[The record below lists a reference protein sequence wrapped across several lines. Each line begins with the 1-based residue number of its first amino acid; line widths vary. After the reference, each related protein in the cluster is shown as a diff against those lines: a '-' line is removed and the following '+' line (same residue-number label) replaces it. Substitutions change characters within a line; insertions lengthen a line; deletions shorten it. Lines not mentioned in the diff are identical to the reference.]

1 MVLKYNCIS
10 MLFYVRHIGFRNEG
24 KRDEKGIESHVV
36 EKRYKDTL
44 IPIIKTSVEK
54 GCKAY
59 SDCWRANNSLKDES
73 FQHYTVNN
81 CQHLKADDG
90 TCTYEIEGV
99 WSLVKLLKIKSMKGV
114 LHEKIESILDE
125 FTY

>member
-1 MVLKYNCIS
+1 M
-10 MLFYVRHIGFRNEG
+10 GFRNEG
-24 KRDEKGIESHVV
+24 ERDEKGIESHVV

-59 SDCWRANNSLKDES
+59 SDCWRANNSLKDEG

-90 TCTYEIEGV
+90 ICTYEIEGV
-99 WSLVKLLKIKSMKGV
+99 WSFVKLKIKSMRGV
-114 LHEKIESILDE
+114 LHEKIE
-125 FTY
+125 

>member
-1 MVLKYNCIS
+1 MVLKYNCFS
-10 MLFYVRHIGFRNEG
+10 MLFYVRHICFRNEG

-99 WSLVKLLKIKSMKGV
+99 W
-114 LHEKIESILDE
+114 IESCEAFKDKIYE
-125 FTY
+125 RCIA